1 VSIRKCG
8 RGISSSIFAAA
19 PNRPCWK
26 PAAAELLKLGDDY
39 DVEADFQGA
48 LGALL
53 VQAGRAAVKTL
64 SDRRPSELTP
74 EEKAHL
80 LASLKTRKPS

>member
-1 VSIRKCG
+1 MRARDIVEHFRG
-8 RGISSSIFAAA
+8 RPEQAVLE
-19 PNRPCWK
+19 

-74 EEKAHL
+74 EEKARL